1 MIKNYIKI
9 AIRNLRRNKVYGVI
23 NILGLAIGITG
34 ATLLYLYIDNEM
46 GYDAFHEKSDRI
58 YRIVEIDDGQDQ
70 VTRYY
75 GQTAPI
81 LGSTL
86 EENYPEIEELARL
99 FQPVGHIDMEW
110 KGEAISERSWLMA
123 DSEFFGVFD
132 FEIVKG
138 DINRALSEPNSV
150 VISER
155 KAQQLF
161 GNQNPIG
168 EVLTFSNLGD
178 NTVTAVVKNVPDNS
192 HIQFELLFSRSNS
205 NIDWQEYLSSWERYG
220 AYTYLLLEESVN
232 ISSFEDKL
240 DTFINNQQAANEN
253 ARNFYLQPITD
264 IYFNSQDI
272 EFGVETAHGNI
283 FYIYLFSAI
292 GIFLLLIAGI
302 NYMNL
307 ATALSAQRG
316 KEIGIRKA
324 AGAEKKQLIGQFM
337 SESIVIALLACVGSY
352 FLIELLL
359 PYFNQLTGKSFSI
372 TSDSFGYIA
381 AVLLGIGLLL
391 GISSGSYPAFYL
403 ALVKPIR
410 VLKSSTEM
418 KGGNLMLRKV
428 LVVAQFS
435 LSIILIIGTLAAYK
449 QIDYIRT
456 ADLGFEEEQMLVVDI
471 NSGNTRARFDAMK
484 QEIAKLPGVQDVAV
498 SSRVPGEWKSIT
510 QTFARA
516 GQDGTADSVQTYFMS
531 FDEDMLELYNVNL
544 VTGRN
549 FTGNK
554 LTDSL
559 TVMLN
564 QTAVSALNLEEPIG
578 KTLRLTGVEEPVR
591 IVGIVEDFNYQSLHQ
606 QVAPLLI
613 GYWANP
619 VRAIDYFSVKLAANA
634 DLPETIKGLKS
645 VHGQFDTSSAMEY
658 HFLDQQIEDMY
669 RADVRAGRL
678 FAIGGGVTVF
688 IACLGLFGLAL
699 FSTQRRIREIGIR
712 KVLGATIP
720 QILALLTVDFIKL
733 VALAFL
739 VAAPVSWLVM
749 RKWLQNFAY
758 QTELGI
764 GIYLLAG
771 GGAILIALVTISW
784 QSINAA
790 MMNPVKSLNRE

>member
-1 MIKNYIKI
+1 MIKNYILI
-9 AIRNLRRNKVYGVI
+9 AIRNLKRNKVYGII
-23 NILGLAIGITG
+23 NILGLAVGITG
-34 ATLLYLYIDNEM
+34 AALLYLYVDNEL
-46 GYDAFHEKSDRI
+46 GYDSFHENSERI
-58 YRIVEIDDGQDQ
+58 YRIVEIDDSQDQ
-70 VTRYY
+70 RTRYY
-75 GQTAPI
+75 GQTAPV

-86 EENYPEIEELARL
+86 EENFPEIEELVRIY
-99 FQPVGHIDMEW
+99 QPMGHIDMEW

-123 DSEFFGVFD
+123 DPAFFEIFD
-132 FEIVKG
+132 FEVVQG
-138 DINRALSEPNSV
+138 DISRALSEPNSV
-150 VISER
+150 VISEK

-168 EVLTFSNLGD
+168 EVLTFSYLGD
-178 NTVTAVVKNVPDNS
+178 NTITAVVKNVPDNS
-192 HIQFELLFSRSNS
+192 HLQFELLLSRRNS
-205 NIDWQEYLSSWERYG
+205 NLNWQEYLTSWDRYG
-220 AYTYLLLEESVN
+220 ACTYLLLEESVN
-232 ISSFEDKL
+232 MSSFEDKL
-240 DTFINNQQAANEN
+240 DTFIQNQQTVNEN

-272 EFGVETAHGNI
+272 EFGIENGHGNI
-283 FYIYLFSAI
+283 FYIYVFSAI

-324 AGAEKKQLIGQFM
+324 AGAEKGQLIGQFLA
-337 SESIVIALLACVGSY
+337 ESVVIALLACVGAY
-352 FLIELLL
+352 FLIELLM
-359 PYFNQLTGKSFSI
+359 PSFNQLTGKNFNI
-372 TSDSFGYIA
+372 TSESFGYIA
-381 AVLLGIGLLL
+381 MVLLGIGLLL

-403 ALVKPIR
+403 ALIKPIR
-410 VLKSSTEM
+410 VLKTNAEV
-418 KGGNLMLRKV
+418 KGGNLILRKV

-484 QEIAKLPGVQDVAV
+484 QEIDKLPGVQDVAV
-498 SSRVPGEWKSIT
+498 SSRVPGEWKNIT
-510 QTFARA
+510 QTFARS

-531 FDEDMLELYNVNL
+531 FDEDMLDLYNINL

-554 LTDSL
+554 STDSL
-559 TVMLN
+559 TVLLN
-564 QTAVSALNLEEPIG
+564 QTAVSALNLEEPLG

-591 IVGIVEDFNYQSLHQ
+591 IVGVVEDFNYQSLHQ
-606 QVAPLLI
+606 KVAPLLI

-619 VRAIDYFSVKLAANA
+619 VNVIDYFSVKLAANSDIPA
-634 DLPETIKGLKS
+634 TIEELEQI
-645 VHGQFDTSSAMEY
+645 HAQFDPASAMEY
-658 HFLDQQIEDMY
+658 HFLDQQIENMY

-678 FAIGGGVTVF
+678 FAIGGGVTIF

-699 FSTQRRIREIGIR
+699 FSTQQRIREIGIR

-720 QILALLTVDFIKL
+720 QILTLLTTDFMKL
-733 VALAFL
+733 VAIAF
-739 VAAPVSWLVM
+739 VCAVPISWLVM
-749 RKWLQNFAY
+749 RNWLQNFAY
-758 QTELGI
+758 HTELGI
-764 GIYLLAG
+764 GIFLLAG
-771 GGAILIALVTISW
+771 IGALVVSLLTVSY
-784 QSINAA
+784 QSIKAA
-790 MMNPVKSLNRE
+790 LMNPVESLRSE

>member
-1 MIKNYIKI
+1 
-9 AIRNLRRNKVYGVI
+9 
-23 NILGLAIGITG
+23 
-34 ATLLYLYIDNEM
+34 
-46 GYDAFHEKSDRI
+46 
-58 YRIVEIDDGQDQ
+58 
-70 VTRYY
+70 
-75 GQTAPI
+75 
-81 LGSTL
+81 
-86 EENYPEIEELARL
+86 
-99 FQPVGHIDMEW
+99 
-110 KGEAISERSWLMA
+110 
-123 DSEFFGVFD
+123 
-132 FEIVKG
+132 
-138 DINRALSEPNSV
+138 
-150 VISER
+150 
-155 KAQQLF
+155 
-161 GNQNPIG
+161 
-168 EVLTFSNLGD
+168 
-178 NTVTAVVKNVPDNS
+178 
-192 HIQFELLFSRSNS
+192 
-205 NIDWQEYLSSWERYG
+205 
-220 AYTYLLLEESVN
+220 
-232 ISSFEDKL
+232 
-240 DTFINNQQAANEN
+240 
-253 ARNFYLQPITD
+253 
-264 IYFNSQDI
+264 
-272 EFGVETAHGNI
+272 
-283 FYIYLFSAI
+283 
-292 GIFLLLIAGI
+292 
-302 NYMNL
+302 
-307 ATALSAQRG
+307 
-316 KEIGIRKA
+316 
-324 AGAEKKQLIGQFM
+324 
-337 SESIVIALLACVGSY
+337 
-352 FLIELLL
+352 
-359 PYFNQLTGKSFSI
+359 
-372 TSDSFGYIA
+372 
-381 AVLLGIGLLL
+381 LL

-720 QILALLTVDFIKL
+720 QILALLTVNFIKL

-739 VAAPVSWLVM
+739 VAAPVSWLLM